1 MKTAILALL
10 MVTCFVETRSQSVF
24 SNGTNSAIERVIQD
38 YPNKFGNIK
47 GALISENA
55 QGTNY
60 ESNVK
65 IPGSLSCTIS
75 QTSFTNKKFLSW
87 RSELFVAS
95 SFSEASD
102 KYSELFKQIKNSVI
116 KLQGAKPYILNGQYA
131 TPDQGKN
138 FQSVILNLLPAAGE
152 LQNVKVEIA
161 MESQGGKWKI
171 MLAIYDD
178 RDEQLAKNE

>member
-24 SNGTNSAIERVIQD
+24 SNGTNSAIEKVIQD

-47 GALISENA
+47 GVLISENA
-55 QGTNY
+55 QATSY

-75 QTSFTNKKFLSW
+75 QTNFTNKKFFSW

-95 SFSEASD
+95 SFSLASE
-102 KYSELFKQIKNSVI
+102 KYAELFKQLKNSII
-116 KLQGAKPYILNGQYA
+116 KMQGAKPYILSGQYSA
-131 TPDQGKN
+131 PDESKN
-138 FQSVILNLLPAAGE
+138 FQSVTLNLLPSSAE
-152 LQNVKVEIA
+152 FQNVKVEISLEA
-161 MESQGGKWKI
+161 QGDKWKI
-171 MLAIYDD
+171 QLSIYDD